1 MINALACELIGSF
14 FLVAVVI
21 GSGIMGEN
29 LSNGNDGIALLAN
42 TVATGSILF
51 VIIKA
56 FSRISGAH
64 FNPAV
69 SLVFFFLKKLNRT
82 ELLFY
87 ILSQLLGGL
96 IGVIVTHYIFN
107 IEIIQISS
115 NIRGEE
121 KMLASEIIATF
132 GLIMT
137 ILFLNESRP
146 NDVALAVALFIS
158 AGYWFTA
165 STAFANPA
173 VTLARIFTDTFTGIH
188 PSSVIYFISGQGVGS
203 FLSLIFYKKTIR
215 KPKKGIKIKPI
226 KY

>member
-56 FSRISGAH
+56 FSKISVAH

-69 SLVFFFLKKLNRT
+69 SLVFFFLKKINRT
-82 ELLFY
+82 ELVFY
-87 ILSQLLGGL
+87 ILCQLSGGL

-107 IEIIQISS
+107 LEIIQISS

-137 ILFLNESRP
+137 ILFVNESHP

-188 PSSVIYFISGQGVGS
+188 PGSVIYFISGQGIGS
-203 FLSLIFYKKTIR
+203 FLSFIFYKKTNA
-215 KPKKGIKIKPI
+215 K
-226 KY
+226 